1 MTLRKLTSSVVLAL
15 ALYSGHALAA
25 WERQA
30 VNISGLLSGE
40 VAVSTATSKVYIPLL
55 QQRALAV
62 LDGLESR
69 RLEMDIQPT
78 SAAYSAAT
86 GRIFVLG
93 MFDNAVIAIDEA
105 TGAQTRIAVGSYPDN
120 ILVDEA
126 GGKVYVSNWGGV
138 ARQGGLSVI
147 DAATLVAHNIPMS
160 GSITAMALDTRT
172 GTVVVTGET
181 GPGSNDFIT
190 AVDAQGR
197 VIGRLD
203 AGYRGYSL
211 AVDSRNGRVYV
222 GALSGSAMGGAA
234 VNRVLTTYSLP
245 GLRQESRIEYP
256 ALQSYHPLVFMVDP
270 HRPGLYFAA
279 GDTTTLRRID
289 GNGGLQE
296 WNLPL
301 GETISDG
308 RRVVNGIFALQ
319 PDQTTGRIFV
329 LSASGGLTAEFD
341 PLTAATEIIE
351 VAGST
356 SFSAQLFLPGGR
368 LLVRDPV
375 DGKFYLVQRSLP
387 SQENALARPAKLRY
401 ERRAI
406 SP

>member
-211 AVDSRNGRVYV
+211 AVDSRNGRVNV

-341 PLTAATEIIE
+341 PLTAATAIIE